1 MKKILFICHGNICRS
16 PMAEFVFKDMLKKA
30 GRVSEFEVA
39 SAAVSR
45 EELGRPVYPPAKRK
59 LAEHGIGCEGHAARQ
74 MTKADY
80 EYYDML
86 IAMDGSNLRG
96 MEKFCGKDPQGK
108 VSLLLD
114 HTDRPGSVAD
124 PWYTGNFDETWDDV
138 YRGCKAL
145 LAEL

>member
-1 MKKILFICHGNICRS
+1 
-16 PMAEFVFKDMLKKA
+16 MAEFVFRDMAAKA
-30 GRVSEFEVA
+30 GRSAEFEVA

-45 EELGRPVYPPAKRK
+45 EELGHPVYPPAKRK

-74 MTKADY
+74 MTKSDY

-96 MEKFCGKDPQGK
+96 MEKFCGKDPEGK
-108 VSLLLD
+108 ISLLLD

-124 PWYTGNFDETWDDV
+124 PWYTGNFDATWDDV

-145 LAEL
+145 LEKL

>member
-1 MKKILFICHGNICRS
+1 
-16 PMAEFVFKDMLKKA
+16 
-30 GRVSEFEVA
+30 
-39 SAAVSR
+39 
-45 EELGRPVYPPAKRK
+45 
-59 LAEHGIGCEGHAARQ
+59 

-80 EYYDML
+80 DYYDML

-96 MEKFCGKDPQGK
+96 MEKFCGKDPEGK

-138 YRGCKAL
+138 VRGCEAL
-145 LAEL
+145 LEEL

>member
-1 MKKILFICHGNICRS
+1 
-16 PMAEFVFKDMLKKA
+16 MAEFVFKDMLKKA
-30 GRVSEFEVA
+30 GRMGEFEVA

-80 EYYDML
+80 DYYDML

-96 MEKFCGKDPQGK
+96 MEKFCGKDPEGK

-124 PWYTGNFDETWDDV
+124 PWYTGDFTATWRDIV
-138 YRGCKAL
+138 EGCEAIMEEF
-145 LAEL
+145 A